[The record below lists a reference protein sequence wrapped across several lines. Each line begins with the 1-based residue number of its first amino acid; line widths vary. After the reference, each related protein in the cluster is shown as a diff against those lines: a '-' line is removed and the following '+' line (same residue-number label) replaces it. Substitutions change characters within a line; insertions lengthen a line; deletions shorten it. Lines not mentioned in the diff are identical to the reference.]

1 MAEQFDFPE
10 ICKAAQCAVVL
21 SNLQEHI
28 WLTTCDIRNGLD
40 VLHPAG
46 RVNDLRKQGFD
57 IKTIMGLHPDGDGR
71 LRRQAMY
78 VFTPEAP
85 NHD

>member
-1 MAEQFDFPE
+1 MTEQFDFPE

-21 SNLQEHI
+21 SNLQEHTR
-28 WLTTCDIRNGLD
+28 LTTCDIREGLG
-40 VLHPAG
+40 VLMPAT
-46 RVNDLRKQGFD
+46 RIFELRQEGFN

-78 VFTPEAP
+78 VLTQQVT